1 MSYNVSRD
9 MSLISVFENLRFN
22 GKFLKNIMPYI
33 SGYFLAF
40 IFILIGIWLAY
51 GLDKYLMAGFTLFS
65 YFPSWLRF
73 VCLDLIA
80 SSLIAIPFGV
90 VTGFFISMVNES
102 YHYSYIEDLRTNLSV
117 ECIECSKTIKPQG
130 MWINGQTDIIC
141 RNCGAL
147 MTIFV
152 EEGRFK
158 KLILKVPTIRRW

>member
-1 MSYNVSRD
+1 

-22 GKFLKNIMPYI
+22 GKFLKNIIPYI

-40 IFILIGIWLAY
+40 IFILLGIWIAY
-51 GLDKYLMAGFTLFS
+51 GLDKYLIVGFTLFS

-90 VTGFFISMVNES
+90 ITGFFISMVNES
-102 YHYSYIEDLRTNLSV
+102 YHYNYLEELRKDLTV

-130 MWINGQTDIIC
+130 MWMNGQTDIRC
-141 RNCGAL
+141 EKCGAL

-158 KLILKVPTIRRW
+158 KLSLKESVFRRR